1 MIVNKAF
8 WMIKRYIQVRCKTV
22 FFLLMLFF
30 SIAFGQGDATASA
43 NSNRA
48 LLQRA
53 RSCAKYLY
61 KSSAKKKYR
70 HNWDR
75 CIKRYEKVYK
85 TSAGTDEAINAMFEA
100 GKLWANLYR
109 YSSRKSDL
117 ERAISLYRKIV
128 DKHKEHNLADNAQ
141 YRLGEILYKYKKDA
155 KQAYV
160 ELLKVEIKF
169 PHGDA
174 RFKSSKM
181 MAELERVLGKRKI
194 ANDEK
199 KRLKSRKKSIV
210 RDIRHWS
217 TPTYTRVV
225 IDVDNPVAYKKRLL
239 KRDIKMKKPR
249 RLLVDMYNA
258 WISKDIESSIS
269 IKDGL
274 LRRARAAQYNRKTV
288 RVVLDID
295 NMEDF
300 KIFHL
305 YDPFRIVIDVQ
316 GKAEKAEAVRQKI
329 PETPAEGQ
337 EIYRNKEKEMSLA
350 KQLGLGVRS
359 IVIDPGHGGRD
370 PGAIGPNGLREK
382 KVVLKLSKLLAR
394 KIRDDLHCKAILT
407 RSTDVFLPL
416 ERRTAIANMKKADL
430 FISLHT
436 NAHRYKSAQG
446 LETYFLNVALDE
458 HSMNLAAKEN
468 ATSKK
473 NISDLQVILND
484 LMLNTKI
491 FESSSLAKFV
501 QRGLL
506 SEVRKGYKRV
516 RDRGV
521 RQAPFYVLIGAE
533 MPSILVEIGY
543 ITNSTENKRLGTDAY
558 LNRVAAGIVK
568 GIDSYIKD
576 LNLTYKGG

>member
-1 MIVNKAF
+1 MINRHTHA
-8 WMIKRYIQVRCKTV
+8 ICKTIF
-22 FFLLMLFF
+22 FFLLLFF
-30 SIAFGQGDATASA
+30 LTGLGEYGAIASPSSDK
-43 NSNRA
+43 A
-48 LLQRA
+48 LLQKA
-53 RSCAKYLY
+53 RSCANYLY
-61 KSSAKKKYR
+61 KSPAKKKYR

-75 CIKRYEKVYK
+75 CIKRYERIYK
-85 TSAGTDEAINAMFEA
+85 ASAGSDEAAYAMFEA
-100 GKLWANLYR
+100 GKLWTNLYR
-109 YSSRKSDL
+109 YSSRRSDL
-117 ERAISLYRKIV
+117 EMALSLYREIV
-128 DKHKEHNLADNAQ
+128 DTYKKHNVADNAQ
-141 YRLGEILYKYKKDA
+141 YRIGEILYKYKKDF

-174 RFKSSKM
+174 RAKSSKI
-181 MAELERVLGKRKI
+181 MADLETILEKTKTASVGKKPLENR
-194 ANDEK
+194 
-199 KRLKSRKKSIV
+199 RQCLV
-210 RDIRHWS
+210 HDIRHWS

-225 IDVDNPVAYKKRLL
+225 VDIDNPVAYKKRLL
-239 KRDIKMKKPR
+239 KRDLKLKKPS
-249 RLLVDMYNA
+249 RLFVDIYNA
-258 WISKDIESSIS
+258 WISKDIESSIP

-316 GKAEKAEAVRQKI
+316 GKAEKIETLGKKA
-329 PETPAEGQ
+329 PEKPAEGQ
-337 EIYRNKEKEMSLA
+337 DIYLNNEKEMSLA

-359 IVIDPGHGGRD
+359 IVIDPGHGGKD

-382 KVVLKLSKLLAR
+382 DVVLKLSKLLAH
-394 KIRDDLHCKAILT
+394 KIREDLHCETVLT
-407 RSTDVFLPL
+407 RTEDMFLPL
-416 ERRTAIANMKKADL
+416 ERRTAIANMEKADL

-436 NAHRYKSAQG
+436 NAHKYRSAQG
-446 LETYFLNVALDE
+446 IETYFLNVALDE

-491 FESSSLAKFV
+491 FESRSLAKFV
-501 QRGLL
+501 QQGLL
-506 SEVRKGYKRV
+506 GELRQGYKKV

-521 RQAPFYVLIGAE
+521 RQAPFYVLIGAK
-533 MPSILVEIGY
+533 MPAILVEIGY
-543 ITNSTENKRLGTDAY
+543 ITNSIENNRLGSDKY
-558 LNRVAAGIVK
+558 LGRVAAGIVT

>member
-1 MIVNKAF
+1 MINRHTHA
-8 WMIKRYIQVRCKTV
+8 ICKTIF
-22 FFLLMLFF
+22 FFLLLFF
-30 SIAFGQGDATASA
+30 LTGLGEYGVIASPSSDK
-43 NSNRA
+43 A

-53 RSCAKYLY
+53 RSCANYLY
-61 KSSAKKKYR
+61 KSPAKKKYR

-75 CIKRYEKVYK
+75 CIKRYERIYK
-85 TSAGTDEAINAMFEA
+85 ASAGSDEAAYAMFEA
-100 GKLWANLYR
+100 GKLWTNLYR

-117 ERAISLYRKIV
+117 EMALSLYREIV
-128 DKHKEHNLADNAQ
+128 DKYKEHNIADNAQ
-141 YRLGEILYKYKKDA
+141 YRIGEILYKYKKDF

-174 RFKSSKM
+174 RSKSSKM
-181 MAELERVLGKRKI
+181 MADLETILEKAKTSYV
-194 ANDEK
+194 EK
-199 KRLKSRKKSIV
+199 KPLESRKQCLV
-210 RDIRHWS
+210 HDIRHWS

-225 IDVDNPVAYKKRLL
+225 VDIDNPVAYKKRLL
-239 KRDIKMKKPR
+239 KRDLKLKKPS
-249 RLLVDMYNA
+249 RLFVDIYNA
-258 WISKDIESSIS
+258 WISKDIESSIP

-295 NMEDF
+295 NMVEF

-316 GKAEKAEAVRQKI
+316 GKAEEIKTSGKRVLEK
-329 PETPAEGQ
+329 PAEEQ
-337 EIYRNKEKEMSLA
+337 DIYLNNEKKMSLA

-359 IVIDPGHGGRD
+359 IVIDPGHGGKD
-370 PGAIGPNGLREK
+370 PGAIGPNGLTEK
-382 KVVLKLSKLLAR
+382 DVVLKLSKLLAH
-394 KIRDDLHCKAILT
+394 KIREDLRCETVLT
-407 RSTDVFLPL
+407 RTNDEFLPL
-416 ERRTAIANMKKADL
+416 ERRTAIANMEKADL

-436 NAHRYKSAQG
+436 NAHKYRSAQG
-446 LETYFLNVALDE
+446 IETYFLNVALDE

-501 QRGLL
+501 QQGLL
-506 SEVRKGYKRV
+506 SELRQGYKKV

-521 RQAPFYVLIGAE
+521 RQAPFYVLIGAK
-533 MPSILVEIGY
+533 MPAILVEIGY
-543 ITNSTENKRLGTDAY
+543 ITNSIENYRLGSDEY
-558 LNRVAAGIVK
+558 LGRVASGIVK

-576 LNLTYKGG
+576 LNLSYKGG